1 MTIIR
6 IKRFWWWVFPL
17 SISAITCTQEYVE
30 DLRGVCFESD
40 VLPIFQSNCTQS
52 GCHNSQD
59 HEEGYDLS
67 SYEKIVS
74 RGITPGNYKDSKIY
88 KVLVAPGGEE
98 LMPQSPYARLTDAQ
112 ITTIALW
119 IEDGAKNTTCSDSTA
134 CNTLDVKYSTAI
146 TPILQTYCNGC
157 HGGGSPQ
164 GNINYNTYAGV
175 KATATN
181 GKLLG
186 SIQHAS
192 GYSAMPAKSVS
203 SKPGLTPG
211 HPIINQLDIPQKT

>member
-1 MTIIR
+1 MKLNR
-6 IKRFWWWVFPL
+6 LWWWVLPLL
-17 SISAITCTQEYVE
+17 SIVTITCTHEYVE

-59 HEEGYDLS
+59 REEGYDLS
-67 SYEKIVS
+67 SYDKIVS
-74 RGITPGNYKDSKIY
+74 RGIEPGNYKASKIY
-88 KVLVAPGGEE
+88 KVLVAPGGEGV
-98 LMPQSPYARLTDAQ
+98 MPQSPYSRLSDAQ
-112 ITTIALW
+112 ITTIARW
-119 IEDGAKNTTCSDSTA
+119 IEDGANNTACNDTSA

-157 HGGGSPQ
+157 HSGSSPQ

-175 KATATN
+175 KATVTN

-186 SIQHAS
+186 SIQRAS
-192 GYSAMPAKSVS
+192 GYSAMPQNANKLSTCKIS
-203 SKPGLTPG
+203 TIQAWIEAGAP
-211 HPIINQLDIPQKT
+211 NN